1 MAALALRDQRAVDWL
16 VDAQRTDGAFG
27 MQAGSVLSDDT
38 AVVCLGLPTGT
49 ARERALDHLE
59 RIAGANAVADP
70 GAPPYGWPWTQG
82 AHGWIE
88 PTAWGML
95 ALRVGRPDAA
105 ARIADGLAVLRD
117 QECVGGGWNYGTR
130 EGFGVDQPPFVQTT
144 AVAVLAVAGLDAPGA
159 PAGGQVVLERRWPA
173 EVAGLLSVASAAA
186 SLAALGSSPSSRRPG
201 GDQRHAQR
209 TVVADTVA
217 LAWASLAEQGRG
229 PIEVHG

>member
-16 VDAQRTDGAFG
+16 IDAQRTDGAFG

-38 AVVCLGLPTGT
+38 AVVCVGLPTGT

-95 ALRVGRPDAA
+95 ALRAGRPQAA

-144 AVAVLAVAGLDAPGA
+144 AVAVLAVAGLDEALRRR
-159 PAGGQVVLERRWPA
+159 GQVVLERRWPV
-173 EVAGLLSVASAAA
+173 EEAGLLSVASAAA
-186 SLAALGSSPSSRRPG
+186 SLAALGSS
-201 GDQRHAQR
+201 QAAHAREAMIATAER
-209 TVVADTVA
+209 TVAADTVA

-229 PIEVHG
+229 PVEVHG

>member
-144 AVAVLAVAGLDAPGA
+144 AVAVLAVAGLDDALRRR
-159 PAGGQVVLERRWPA
+159 GQVVLERRWPA

-186 SLAALGSSPSSRRPG
+186 SLAALGSS
-201 GDQRHAQR
+201 QAAHALEAMIGTAER

>member
-1 MAALALRDQRAVDWL
+1 MAALALRDQRAMDWL
-16 VDAQRTDGAFG
+16 IDAQRTDGAFG

-38 AVVCLGLPTGT
+38 AVVCVGLPTGT

-95 ALRVGRPDAA
+95 ALRAGRPEAA
-105 ARIADGLAVLRD
+105 AGIADGLEVLRD

-130 EGFGVDQPPFVQTT
+130 EGFGVAQPPFVQTT
-144 AVAVLAVAGLDAPGA
+144 AVAVLAVAGLDEALRRR
-159 PAGGQVVLERRWPA
+159 GQVVLERRWPA
-173 EVAGLLSVASAAA
+173 EEAGLLSVASAAA
-186 SLAALGSSPSSRRPG
+186 SLAALGSP
-201 GDQRHAQR
+201 QAAHAREAMIATAGR
-209 TVVADTVA
+209 TAAADTVA

-229 PIEVHG
+229 PVEVHG